1 MLQYC
6 IITAAAKSQV
16 SKVRTIAGNKKDR
29 KKGEKKVKKSFRKKA
44 CFSNIFTH
52 FTPRK
57 KSCLFFSAPHS
68 FLVFNSAHHLISI

>member
-29 KKGEKKVKKSFRKKA
+29 KKAKRKSKNLLEKKHVFQTFLPILPLEKKVAYF
-44 CFSNIFTH
+44 FPLPTVF
-52 FTPRK
+52 
-57 KSCLFFSAPHS
+57 LF
-68 FLVFNSAHHLISI
+68 LIQLTI

>member
-29 KKGEKKVKKSFRKKA
+29 KKAKRKSKNHLEKKHVFQTFLPILSPVKKLL
-44 CFSNIFTH
+44 I
-52 FTPRK
+52 
-57 KSCLFFSAPHS
+57 FSAPHS

>member
-29 KKGEKKVKKSFRKKA
+29 KKAKRKSNLLEKSMFFK
-44 CFSNIFTH
+44 H
-52 FTPRK
+52 FYP
-57 KSCLFFSAPHS
+57 FYPQ
-68 FLVFNSAHHLISI
+68 